1 MLRLDGKVCIVTG
14 GGARGDEI
22 GNGRATAIAFA
33 REGARVLVNDLDA
46 TAAER
51 TVEMITDEGGEA
63 ASFVGDLTDRATA
76 ERMVDTAVDRWG
88 RLDVLHNN
96 VGITVGGTVVDV
108 TEATWDRVMEVNV
121 KTMMLACK
129 AAVGA
134 LERSGGGCVINI
146 SSISALRP
154 RGLTPYTAS
163 KGAVIALTEALAI
176 DHASAGIR
184 ANCVAPGP
192 IYTPHVAGDG
202 MSDDL
207 RERRRRASP
216 LGIEGSPWDVAHTA
230 VFLASEEARY
240 ITGVTVPVD
249 GGVILTSAAR

>member
-14 GGARGDEI
+14 GGSRGDEI

-46 TAAER
+46 TDAER

-63 ASFVGDLTDRATA
+63 TSFVGDLTDLETTQKMVRA
-76 ERMVDTAVDRWG
+76 AVDRWG
-88 RLDVLHNN
+88 QLDVLHNN
-96 VGITVGGTVVDV
+96 VGITVGGSVLDIP
-108 TEATWDRVMEVNV
+108 ESTWDRVMEVNV
-121 KTMMLACK
+121 KTMMLTCK

-134 LERSGGGCVINI
+134 LEHSGRGCIINI

-154 RGLTPYTAS
+154 RGLTPYTTS

-184 ANCVAPGP
+184 ANCIAPGP
-192 IYTPHVAGDG
+192 IYTPHVAGEG
-202 MSDDL
+202 MSDEL

-216 LGIEGSPWDVAHTA
+216 LQIEGTPWDVANTA

-240 ITGVTVPVD
+240 ITGVTLPVD